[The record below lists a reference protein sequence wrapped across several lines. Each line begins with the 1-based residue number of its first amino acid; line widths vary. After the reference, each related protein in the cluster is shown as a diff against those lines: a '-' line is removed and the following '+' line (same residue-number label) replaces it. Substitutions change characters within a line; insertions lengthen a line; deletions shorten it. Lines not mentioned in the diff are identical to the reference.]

1 MKSNYDLQIFDISS
15 DDIDK
20 VFVITIYGKTTD
32 NKDIIVHITD
42 FKPFFYIKIPE
53 SWNSSTINN
62 QFIPKLKEKAKEIR
76 QRYKPQ
82 IIISD
87 IGLPQYYK
95 DFYGYNINKEND
107 IQQYKFVKLT
117 FNNYRDYMNTKKVII
132 HCFNNSGNSKLLNNW
147 KNISK
152 SEQFESNLY
161 EANIHPMIKFIHHS
175 KINPSGWITLNIDT
189 DKVNNNLIEDID
201 LMSFKASLEIT
212 CVSKNIKPIDKSDI
226 SNYII
231 ASYDIECDSSHGDF
245 PLATK
250 DMKKLAMEIYNIYF
264 DQTINDIYTDVD
276 WTEKSELIKNIIDYA
291 FTGKNVFTEDLIETH
306 NVEIN
311 RIYTEN
317 GLPTPKSI
325 NNLELVNREFINK
338 LDNIENHNK
347 CRDKLIKQYI
357 IPDLD
362 TLRNKKGNPI
372 IVKGD
377 PIIQIGTVFYNF
389 GTGEIKRNIIVIKPD
404 HLKEKI
410 CDDLENI
417 EVICSNS
424 EKELLS
430 EWCNIINEY
439 NPDFITG
446 YNILGFDFNYICER
460 VDYLF
465 KTETEKNRFY
475 NFGRLKYDCDKYREY
490 YYKKCKLVKQN
501 LSSAAFGDNE
511 LIYINMDGRII
522 FDMQKEIQKAHNL
535 ESYKLDNV
543 SAHFMRGNL
552 YTPPNDYDLPYK
564 KKYPIFHYPD
574 KIIWILFT
582 NNLGHLKNGDYITI
596 NIHSNIG
603 EFLLLNGTKFKILS
617 LDKSTY
623 SNKMIQLD
631 ISEHKNVLDE
641 LKKYKITKLEWCL
654 NKDDV
659 PPQEIFNLHKTGGPS
674 GRAKVAKY
682 CIQDCEL
689 CINLLL
695 LLDIIPNFIGMSSV
709 CLVPLSYIFTRG
721 QGIKVSSI
729 VFNEC
734 SKYNTLI
741 PTLKSNFVK
750 DGGYEGAIVLEP
762 NPPGIYLDDPI
773 AVLDYASLYP
783 SSIIEN
789 NLSHETYVTNLK
801 YLEKFKEKYGID
813 KFNEE
818 FNTIKFINYKYI
830 QKGKSATLSKVI
842 DENEPEKICY
852 FKNNKLDD
860 KKEIVKESMGIIPT
874 ICNHLLNARTR
885 TKKLLK
891 NEKNEFKKKVLDGL
905 QLAYKVTCNSVYGQ
919 IGARTSTIYLKDI
932 AACTTSIGRQR
943 IDDASI
949 GVINW
954 AKHVG
959 YEKPHIIYGDTDSV
973 FVKFSRKDLEGNE
986 IKDKNELL
994 KHCIRCGI
1002 EAGHFINKSLKHPQ
1016 NLEYEKTFFP
1026 FILLSKKRYI
1036 GDKYEWESDV
1046 DNNKYKRTSM
1056 GIVMKRRDNAPIV
1069 KYVYGNMIEKIMIER
1084 NFGESLKWLKNT
1096 LDEIVNGEFDMN
1108 MFIITKSLRAD
1119 YKNPQSIAHKVLA
1132 DRMGERDP
1140 GNKPKSNDRIPF
1152 VYSIITDIEKVFD
1165 LENKYKS
1172 GKNKGKYRKKSILQG
1187 DRVEHPEYIIQ
1198 NKLDIDYSFYITN
1211 QVMKPIL
1218 QLLELNDTFNNSD
1231 DKYLFDKYVEND
1243 KKLYERFNM

>member
-1 MKSNYDLQIFDISS
+1 MKSTYDLQIFDISS
-15 DDIDK
+15 DDIDNS
-20 VFVITIYGKTTD
+20 FVVTIYGKTID

-42 FKPFFYIKIPE
+42 FKPFFYVKIPE
-53 SWNSSTINN
+53 LWNSSTVNN
-62 QFIPKLKEKAKEIR
+62 QFIPELKRKYKLRNNI
-76 QRYKPQ
+76 
-82 IIISD
+82 D

-95 DFYGYNINKEND
+95 DFYGYNINYEND
-107 IQQYKFVKLT
+107 IQQYKFIKLT
-117 FNNYRDYMNTKKVII
+117 FNNYRDFSNTKKILI
-132 HCFNNSGNSKLLNNW
+132 QCFKDPNNSSKIIEDW
-147 KNISK
+147 RKIAK
-152 SEQFESNLY
+152 DGFEANLY
-161 EANIHPMIKFIHHS
+161 EANLNPMIRFIHHI
-175 KINPSGWITLNIDT
+175 KINPSGWIRIDIDT
-189 DKVNNNLIEDID
+189 DKGSNDVIEDID
-201 LMSFKASLEIT
+201 SMSFKASLEMT
-212 CVSKNIKPIDKSDI
+212 CISKNIIPLDKNDI

-245 PLATK
+245 PLPTK

-264 DQTINDIYTDVD
+264 NETIHDIYLDID
-276 WTEKSELIKNIIDYA
+276 WKEKKELIKNIINYA
-291 FTGKNVFTEDLIETH
+291 FTGKNEFTEDLIETH

-317 GLPTPKSI
+317 GLPTEKSI
-325 NNLELVNREFINK
+325 NNLELLSEEFIDR
-338 LDNIENHNK
+338 LDNIKNYNK
-347 CRDKLIKQYI
+347 CRDTLIKEYI
-357 IPDLD
+357 IPDLN
-362 TLRNKKGNPI
+362 TLKNKKYNNI
-372 IVKGD
+372 IIKGD
-377 PIIQIGTVFYNF
+377 PIIQIGTVFYNY

-404 HLKEKI
+404 NKDEEI

-417 EVICSNS
+417 EVIKANS
-424 EKELLS
+424 EKELLI
-430 EWCNIINEY
+430 EWCNVINEY

-446 YNILGFDFNYICER
+446 YNILGFDFNYIYER
-460 VDYLF
+460 VNYLF
-465 KTETEKNRFY
+465 KSETEKNMFY
-475 NFGRLKYDCDKYREY
+475 NFGRLKYDCDKYKQY
-490 YYKKCKLVKQN
+490 YYKKCKLIKQN

-522 FDMQKEIQKAHNL
+522 FDIQKEIQKAHNL

-543 SAHFMRGNL
+543 SAHFMRGNI

-564 KKYPIFHYPD
+564 NKYPVFIYPD
-574 KIIWILFT
+574 KIVWILFT
-582 NNLGHLKNGDYITI
+582 NNLGHLKKGDYITI
-596 NIHSNIG
+596 NIQSNIG
-603 EFLLLNGTKFKILS
+603 EFLLFNGKKFKILS

-631 ISEHKNVLDE
+631 ISDYKNILEE
-641 LKKYKITKLEWCL
+641 LQKFKIIKMEWCL

-659 PPQEIFNLHKTGGPS
+659 SPQEIFNLHKNGGPS

-734 SKYNTLI
+734 SKHNTLI
-741 PTLKSNFVK
+741 PTLKQNFIK
-750 DGGYEGAIVLEP
+750 DGGYEGAVVLDP

-801 YLEKFKEKYGID
+801 YVEKFKKKYGID
-813 KFNEE
+813 KFNQE
-818 FNTIKFINYKYI
+818 FNTIKFVNYKYI
-830 QKGKSATLSKVI
+830 KKGKSDTFTKII
-842 DENEPEKICY
+842 DEDEPEKTCY
-852 FKNNKLDD
+852 FKNNKLDENKIID
-860 KKEIVKESMGIIPT
+860 KKSMGIIPT
-874 ICNHLLNARTR
+874 ICNHLLDARKN

-891 NEKNEFKKKVLDGL
+891 NEKNEFKRKILDGL

-919 IGARTSTIYLKDI
+919 MGARTSTIYLKDI

-943 IDDASI
+943 IDDASD
-949 GVINW
+949 GVIRW

-959 YEKPHIIYGDTDSV
+959 YEKPEIIYGDTDSV
-973 FVKFSRKDLEGNE
+973 FVKFSRKDLDGNE
-986 IKDKNELL
+986 IKDKKELL
-994 KHCIRCGI
+994 KHCIQCGI
-1002 EAGHFINKSLKHPQ
+1002 DSGIYINESLKDPQ

-1036 GDKYEWESDV
+1036 GDKYEWIQDV
-1046 DNNKYKRTSM
+1046 ENNNYKRTSM

-1069 KYVYGNMIEKIMIER
+1069 KYVYGNMIEKIMIEK
-1084 NFGESLKWLKNT
+1084 NFQESLKWLINT
-1096 LDEIVNGEFDMN
+1096 LEEITNGGFDMN

-1119 YKNPQSIAHKVLA
+1119 YKNPLSIAHKVLA

-1152 VYSIITDIEKVFD
+1152 LYVIIKEIEKVFD

-1172 GKNKGKYRKKSILQG
+1172 GKNKGKPRKKSILQG
-1187 DRVEHPEYIIQ
+1187 DRVEHPVYIIE

-1211 QVMKPIL
+1211 QIMKPIL
-1218 QLLELNDTFNNSD
+1218 QLLELDNTFNNSD
-1231 DKYLFDKYVEND
+1231 DKYLFDKYIIND
-1243 KKLYERFNM
+1243 EKLYKRFNM

>member
-1 MKSNYDLQIFDISS
+1 MKSIYDLQIFDISS
-15 DDIDK
+15 DDIDNS
-20 VFVITIYGKTTD
+20 FVVTIYGKTID

-42 FKPFFYIKIPE
+42 FKPFFYVKIPE
-53 SWNSSTINN
+53 LWNSSTVNN
-62 QFIPKLKEKAKEIR
+62 QFIPELKKRYKLKNNI
-76 QRYKPQ
+76 
-82 IIISD
+82 D

-95 DFYGYNINKEND
+95 DFYGYNINSEND
-107 IQQYKFVKLT
+107 IQQYKFIKLT
-117 FNNYRDYMNTKKVII
+117 FNNYRDFSNTKKLLIQ
-132 HCFNNSGNSKLLNNW
+132 CFNDNKNNSKKLDEW
-147 KNISK
+147 RKIAK
-152 SEQFESNLY
+152 DGFEANLY
-161 EANIHPMIKFIHHS
+161 EANLHPMIRFIHIN
-175 KINPSGWITLNIDT
+175 KINPSGWIKLSIDT
-189 DKVNNNLIEDID
+189 DKGSNDVIEDID
-201 LMSFKASLEIT
+201 SMSFKASLEIT
-212 CVSKNIKPIDKSDI
+212 CISKNIKSLDKNDI

-245 PLATK
+245 PLPTK
-250 DMKKLAMEIYNIYF
+250 DMKKLAMDIYNIYY
-264 DQTINDIYTDVD
+264 DQTIHDIYLDID
-276 WTEKSELIKNIIDYA
+276 WKEKKELIKNIINYA
-291 FTGKNVFTEDLIETH
+291 FTGKNEFTEDLIETH

-317 GLPTPKSI
+317 GLPTEKSI
-325 NNLELVNREFINK
+325 NNLELLSEEFIDR
-338 LDNIENHNK
+338 LDNIKNHNK
-347 CRDKLIKQYI
+347 CRDKLIKIITEDLNSLKNKKYNYI
-357 IPDLD
+357 I
-362 TLRNKKGNPI
+362 I
-372 IVKGD
+372 KGD

-404 HLKEKI
+404 NKDEEI

-417 EVICSNS
+417 EVIKANS
-424 EKELLS
+424 EKELLI
-430 EWCNIINEY
+430 EWCNVINEY

-446 YNILGFDFNYICER
+446 YNILGFDFNYISER
-460 VDYLF
+460 VNYLF
-465 KTETEKNRFY
+465 KSETEKNMFY
-475 NFGRLKYDCDKYREY
+475 NFGRLKYDCDKYKQY
-490 YYKKCKLVKQN
+490 YYKKCKLIKQN

-552 YTPPNDYDLPYK
+552 YTPPNDYDLPFK
-564 KKYPIFHYPD
+564 NQYPVFIYPD
-574 KIIWILFT
+574 KIVWILFT
-582 NNLGHLKNGDYITI
+582 NNLGHLKKGDYITI
-596 NIHSNIG
+596 NIQSNIG
-603 EFLLLNGTKFKILS
+603 EFLLFNGTKFKILS
-617 LDKSTY
+617 LDSSTY

-631 ISEHKNVLDE
+631 ISDYKNILEE
-641 LKKYKITKLEWCL
+641 LQKYKIIKMEWCL

-659 PPQEIFNLHKTGGPS
+659 PPQEIFNLHKNGGPS

-734 SKYNTLI
+734 TNHNTLI
-741 PTLKSNFVK
+741 PTLKQNFVK
-750 DGGYEGAIVLEP
+750 DGGYEGAVVLEP

-801 YLEKFKEKYGID
+801 YIEKFKEKYGID
-813 KFNEE
+813 KFNQE
-818 FNTIKFINYKYI
+818 FNTIKFVNYKYI
-830 QKGKSATLSKVI
+830 KKGKSETFTKII
-842 DENEPEKICY
+842 DEDEPEKTCY
-852 FKNNKLDD
+852 FKNNKLDENKIID
-860 KKEIVKESMGIIPT
+860 KKSMGIIPT
-874 ICNHLLNARTR
+874 ICNHLLDARKN

-891 NEKNEFKKKVLDGL
+891 NEKNEFKRKILDGL

-919 IGARTSTIYLKDI
+919 MGARTSTIYLKDI

-943 IDDASI
+943 IDDASD
-949 GVINW
+949 GVIRW

-959 YEKPHIIYGDTDSV
+959 YEKPEIIYGDTDSV
-973 FVKFSRKDLEGNE
+973 FVKFSRKDLDGNE
-986 IKDKNELL
+986 IKDKKELL
-994 KHCIRCGI
+994 KHCIQCGI
-1002 EAGHFINKSLKHPQ
+1002 DSGIYINESLKDPQ

-1036 GDKYEWESDV
+1036 GDKYEWISDV
-1046 DNNKYKRTSM
+1046 ENNKYKRTSM

-1069 KYVYGNMIEKIMIER
+1069 KYVYGNMIEKIMIEK
-1084 NFGESLKWLKNT
+1084 NFQESLKWLKNT
-1096 LDEIVNGEFDMN
+1096 LDEITNGGFDMN

-1119 YKNPQSIAHKVLA
+1119 YKNPLSIAHKVLA

-1152 VYSIITDIEKVFD
+1152 VYVIIKEIEKVFD

-1187 DRVEHPEYIIQ
+1187 DRVEHPEYIIE

-1211 QVMKPIL
+1211 QIMKPIL
-1218 QLLELNDTFNNSD
+1218 QLLELDNTFNNSD
-1231 DKYLFDKYVEND
+1231 DKYLFDKYIEND
-1243 KKLYERFNM
+1243 EKLYKRFNM